1 MRDVYL
7 NMIVD
12 MTDPNCEFIKEMNR
26 EIRKYGALVY
36 NHEYNSYQFI
46 KSFSKIDFK
55 RELLPDFI
63 KVEDAGPLLKGLTLT
78 IHYEFDP
85 ETEEDPENLEI
96 WKELSQ
102 IETPVFDYDDD
113 GEIRISKYIKL
124 YPNES
129 KHSLWFLDEKS
140 HEYLLDLDL
149 LLLDPIIKQ
158 LPIAQKL
165 IKEYS
170 VHPFEAQLDQ
180 ADVDEYEEPDFSAVS
195 GEHHHDHECHCHHHD
210 HCSDIEDDSDCCHD
224 HDCDCGDN
232 CECAEHHHPD

>member
-1 MRDVYL
+1 MRDIYL

-12 MTDPNCEFIKEMNR
+12 MTDPECEFIQEMNR

-46 KSFSKIDFK
+46 KSIDKIDYK

-63 KVEDAGPLLKGLTLT
+63 KVEDAGPLLKGLNLT

-102 IETPVFDYDDD
+102 IETPVFEYDDD
-113 GEIRISKYIKL
+113 GEIVVDKYTKL
-124 YPNES
+124 YPSES
-129 KHSLWFLDEKS
+129 KHTLWFLDEKS
-140 HEYLLDLDL
+140 YEYLLDVDL

-165 IKEYS
+165 IKEYAI
-170 VHPFEAQLDQ
+170 HPFDASYDM
-180 ADVDEYEEPDFSAVS
+180 DEINLYQEPSFSSVI
-195 GEHHHDHECHCHHHD
+195 GEQHHHHHHGHDEDCDCEDCDCDECECEHHHH
-210 HCSDIEDDSDCCHD
+210 
-224 HDCDCGDN
+224 
-232 CECAEHHHPD
+232 